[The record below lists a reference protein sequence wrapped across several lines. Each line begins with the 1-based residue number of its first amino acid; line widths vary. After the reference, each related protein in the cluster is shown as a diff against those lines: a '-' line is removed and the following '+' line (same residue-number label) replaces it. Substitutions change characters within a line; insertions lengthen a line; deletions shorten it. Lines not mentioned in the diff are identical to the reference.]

1 MFRIYLPSSPDL
13 PTVVYGFTYPRH
25 WIYLRSSPDLPTIV
39 TGFTYRHLRIYL
51 PSSPDLPTAISRFT
65 YHRLRIYLPSSQ
77 IYLPLWDPC
86 IGRAFKNHKTL
97 LCLSFFHQLMF
108 NLLCLIRIVQKR
120 KINLGP
126 VYWKSPKKISYL
138 IILAKNEEKSN
149 STYFV

>member
-1 MFRIYLPSSPDL
+1 MFRIYLPLSPDL

-25 WIYLRSSPDLPTIV
+25 WIYLRSSPDLPTII

-65 YHRLRIYLPSSQ
+65 YHRLRIYLP
-77 IYLPLWDPC
+77 LWDPC
-86 IGRAFKNHKTL
+86 IGRAFKNHKIL
-97 LCLSFFHQLMF
+97 LCLSLFHQLMF

-126 VYWKSPKKISYL
+126 VYWKSPKLFPRQHLNLQIHIFCLVL
-138 IILAKNEEKSN
+138 ILKE
-149 STYFV
+149 VHL